1 MSQAEAITKIQQ
13 SCKEIALEFMK
24 IHAVIPHLNHQDTQD
39 VGLKSLHQMTTD
51 LEVLKKH
58 LLILQKRDDSSEL

>member
-1 MSQAEAITKIQQ
+1 MNQEEAISKIQE
-13 SCKEIALEFMK
+13 SCKEIALHFMK
-24 IHAVIPHLNHQDTQD
+24 IHAHIPHLNHQETQA